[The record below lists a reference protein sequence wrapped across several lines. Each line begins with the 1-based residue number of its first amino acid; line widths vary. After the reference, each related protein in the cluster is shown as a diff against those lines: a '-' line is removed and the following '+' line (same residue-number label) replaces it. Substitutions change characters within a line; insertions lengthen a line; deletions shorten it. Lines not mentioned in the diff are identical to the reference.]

1 MTPLHRAPLTAIR
14 RFLHDEAAGGYLLMA
29 AAAGAVIAANTGLAA
44 PYHALFGWEFAG
56 HTLVHWI
63 NDGLMVLFFLLVGL
77 EIKRETLDGELSTWS
92 RRLLPGAAALA
103 GMVVPALVYLAI
115 NRDSPANL
123 RGWAIPAATDIAFAL
138 AVLAMLGSRVPAS
151 LKLLVTAIAIIDD
164 LGAIV
169 VIAVAYTDTIHWV
182 ALGGAGIGLG
192 LLVVLNR
199 CGVRALWP
207 YLGLGVLVWFAVL
220 QSGVHATL
228 AGVAVAMTI
237 PMNPTPGAPEDSHA
251 PLIRLEH
258 GLSPWIAFA
267 VVPLFGFANAGLDL
281 RGLTPAS
288 LLEPL
293 PLGIA
298 LGLLLGKQLGV
309 FGAIW
314 ALVRSGVAAR
324 PAGASWRQLYGVALL
339 CGIGFTMSLFI
350 SGLAFGD
357 AAAAREQAKLGI
369 IAGSLLAALGGWLV
383 LAGGKQERR

>member
-1 MTPLHRAPLTAIR
+1 MRQ
-14 RFLHDEAAGGYLLMA
+14 FLRDEAAGGYLLMA
-29 AAAGAVIAANTGLAA
+29 AAAAAVLAANTALAV
-44 PYHALFGWEFAG
+44 PYHALFDWHFAG

-63 NDGLMVLFFLLVGL
+63 NDGLMALFFLLVGL

-103 GMVVPALVYLAI
+103 GMIVPALVYIAV
-115 NRDSPANL
+115 NHGSPANL

-138 AVLAMLGSRVPAS
+138 AILAMLGSRVPAS

-169 VIAVAYTDTIHWV
+169 VIAVAYTDAIHWV
-182 ALGGAGIGLG
+182 ALAGAGVGLAG
-192 LLVVLNR
+192 LALLNR
-199 CGVRALWP
+199 SGVRAVWP
-207 YLGLGVLVWFAVL
+207 YLVVGVLVWFAVL

-237 PMNPTPGAPEDSHA
+237 PMNITPGAPEDRHS

-281 RGLTPAS
+281 RGVTPAS

-293 PLGIA
+293 PLGVA
-298 LGLLLGKQLGV
+298 LGLLLGKQFGV

-314 ALVRSGVAAR
+314 ALVRSGAAAR

-357 AAAAREQAKLGI
+357 SAAAREQAKLGI

-383 LAGGKQERR
+383 LAGGTRERRT